1 MPSNTRKLAK
11 TLTAKRQLL
20 LWATIALLPMA
31 NASAEWTGIG
41 EGGASVPSEFSAYVD
56 FDTTALKDK
65 IGSVW
70 TLNDFKKPKAVSGQS
85 ISSTKVHFE
94 YMCDQNKRRMLEFS
108 WYAGKMGSGEVVFT
122 KNEVDVWRDFTSNT
136 LDDQRR
142 DAACGKSN
150 KPA

>member
-1 MPSNTRKLAK
+1 MPSNTHKLAK
-11 TLTAKRQLL
+11 TKTVKRSLL
-20 LWATIALLPMA
+20 LWAAIALMPLA
-31 NASAEWTGIG
+31 NANAEWTSIG
-41 EGGASVPSEFSAYVD
+41 EGSATVPSEFSAYVD
-56 FDTTALKDK
+56 LDTTALADK

-70 TLNDFKKPKAVSGQS
+70 TLNDFKQAKAVSGKS

-108 WYAGKMGSGEVVFT
+108 WYAGKMGTGEVVFT
-122 KNEVDVWRDFTSNT
+122 KNEVDAWRDFTSNP

-142 DAACGKSN
+142 DAACGKMN